1 LIKTLMLLEQN
12 SESYRIS
19 GKKLVLFPA
28 TRFVSTRTRLLR
40 WKSEYLTRKRPT
52 GAARILKSKLELTN
66 SKLKLRSLL
75 LKPKLLKLRERPLLQ
90 KNYVRRLRSGQNGP
104 RPQKLL

>member
-1 LIKTLMLLEQN
+1 MLLEQ
-12 SESYRIS
+12 SSVSYRIS

-52 GAARILKSKLELTN
+52 GAGRSLTCKLELTN
-66 SKLKLRSLL
+66 SKQKLRSLL
-75 LKPKLLKLRERPLLQ
+75 LKPKLGRLRARRLLQ

-104 RPQKLL
+104 RPQELL